1 MKKRLL
7 CLLCALSLLTLF
19 AACGSAGGDKMAVSE
34 TAPADMGWTEDA
46 VETTGENSAFAAVR
60 ENAKLILRAD
70 LSLEAQDFDAAVA
83 AVDRL
88 TASLGGYIESS
99 GSRGELGS
107 RYADYVVR
115 VPQQKFE
122 TFLEQLGDA
131 CHVVSQH
138 RSAEDIADRYSDM
151 ETRLATQRTKHTR
164 LLALLEKADR
174 MEDIIALE
182 NALAECEY
190 EIDSL
195 TGQLRNYDS
204 LVDFATVSLT
214 LRETQT
220 LSAVSGGTGF
230 GAQLAQAAKS
240 GLHGLTGFARGLLL
254 TLVAVW
260 PLIIVLAI
268 AFAIFWQVR
277 RRRRAKKQ
285 AAQAEADAHRAAMLQ
300 DLDRDRNPPSPDS
313 TDKTE

>member
-34 TAPADMGWTEDA
+34 TAAADTGWAEDA
-46 VETTGENSAFAAVR
+46 AAQENGAFAAVR

-70 LSLEAQDFDAAVA
+70 LSLEAQDFDVA
-83 AVDRL
+83 AASIERL
-88 TASLGGYIESS
+88 TASLGGYIESN
-99 GSRGELGS
+99 GSSGELGS
-107 RYADYVVR
+107 RYADYIVR
-115 VPQQKFE
+115 VPQEKFE
-122 TFLEQLGDA
+122 TFLQQIGDA
-131 CHVVSQH
+131 CHVVSQN
-138 RSAEDIADRYSDM
+138 RSAEDIADQYSDM
-151 ETRLATQRTKHTR
+151 ETRLATQKTKHER

-204 LVDFATVSLT
+204 LVNFATVSLS

-220 LSAVSGGTGF
+220 LSAVPGGTGF

-240 GLHGLTGFARGLLL
+240 GLHGLTGFTRGFIL
-254 TLVAVW
+254 TLTAVW
-260 PLIIVLAI
+260 PLLIVLAI
-268 AFAIFWQVR
+268 AFVIFWKIR
-277 RRRRAKKQ
+277 KRRRAQEQAEEAEQ
-285 AAQAEADAHRAAMLQ
+285 AARRAAALQ
-300 DLDRDRNPPSPDS
+300 DINRNLNPPSPDG
-313 TDKTE
+313 TDDTKAK